1 MQTDRLKSTGL
12 RLPVRRLIGVNSA
25 PGFQVHT
32 VLRQLRVAGVAS
44 MADPTSIPSSDL
56 ERRRFVIAAGSV
68 SLLGLLGLA
77 SCRTP
82 AAAEGQAKSIAAL
95 KEGVAAETAA
105 YRRYVEFG
113 RYAKRDGYN
122 GLAYLYTALAT
133 SELIHAQNYTRVLAT
148 LGEMVGEVEAATV
161 PVGTAKENLIYAAE
175 RELNSIEKTYPDL
188 LKAVEAEGHADSIA
202 VVQYSWTS
210 HKQHLDIIEKI
221 RRWSPKFFESVAK
234 KIDESTD
241 RYFVCQICGS
251 TVTEIPKDVCP
262 VCKEPPSKYRLIPY
276 DRFF

>member
-1 MQTDRLKSTGL
+1 
-12 RLPVRRLIGVNSA
+12 
-25 PGFQVHT
+25 
-32 VLRQLRVAGVAS
+32 
-44 MADPTSIPSSDL
+44 MADRTSIPSSDL
-56 ERRRFVIAAGSV
+56 ERRRFVIAAGSI
-68 SLLGLLGLA
+68 SLLSLVGLTF
-77 SCRTP
+77 CRTS
-82 AAAEGQAKSIAAL
+82 AAAERYANSISAL
-95 KEGVAAETAA
+95 KQGVAAERGA

-113 RYAKRDGYN
+113 RYAKRDGYK

-148 LGEMVGEVEAATV
+148 LGELVGDVETATV

-188 LKAVEAEGHADSIA
+188 LKAVEAEGHTDSIA
-202 VVQYSWTS
+202 VVQYSWAS

-221 RRWSPKFFESVAK
+221 RRWSPNFFESVAK
-234 KIDESTD
+234 KIDEGTN

-251 TVTEIPKDVCP
+251 TVTEIPEDVCP

-276 DRFF
+276 DQFF